1 MNYHKALADPTRIKI
16 LMLLAGGETNGQEL
30 ADRLGV
36 TPATITHHAAKLRE
50 VSLIKERR
58 EKNTIFFTLHEEAL
72 GSGTDALLRLIDR
85 GRKREME
92 MLEDRE
98 EQLRTS
104 VISNFLTNDG
114 RLKVIPA
121 QLKKK
126 LIVLEHMVSKLERG
140 RKYEEREINEYIKQY
155 HEDYATL
162 RREFIMHQFMYRE
175 DGIYEV
181 NPQEM
186 WTDWRRLK

>member
-1 MNYHKALADPTRIKI
+1 
-16 LMLLAGGETNGQEL
+16 
-30 ADRLGV
+30 
-36 TPATITHHAAKLRE
+36 
-50 VSLIKERR
+50 
-58 EKNTIFFTLHEEAL
+58 
-72 GSGTDALLRLIDR
+72 
-85 GRKREME
+85 ME

-175 DGIYEV
+175 AGIYEV